1 MSKLMP
7 IIELNQEI
15 NMKIAVVK
23 ISGKTI
29 GEFVSSNLWIKIIQ
43 KLYIDFEGIIIVHGA
58 GKNISEWSEKLGHQT
73 DFINGQRVTSS
84 GQMEVVA
91 AVQAGLI
98 NSQLIAKLNSSNFES
113 IGLSGID
120 RNTFIANYLDKNL
133 GFVGKPE
140 LSGSV
145 NWIIE
150 LLQDGIIPVFSSV
163 CRDNQGNLMNVN
175 ADLFTETLS
184 LAIKADSVFF
194 VSDVEAVKL
203 NGFNVRTLTEDE
215 IINGIVEG
223 QITDGMI
230 PKLKSC
236 IELLKMGINRIWIG
250 SKISLDQ
257 NINGTWIITKSES
270 DYGKVSIA

>member
-1 MSKLMP
+1 MP

-15 NMKIAVVK
+15 NMKIAVIK

>member
-7 IIELNQEI
+7 IIEHNQEI
-15 NMKIAVVK
+15 IMKIAVIK

-29 GEFVSSNLWIKIIQ
+29 TEFVSSNVWTKII
-43 KLYIDFEGIIIVHGA
+43 KNLYNHFEGIIIVHGA
-58 GKNISEWSEKLGHQT
+58 GKNISEWSEKLGHRT
-73 DFINGQRVTSS
+73 EFINGQRVTSS

-98 NSQLIAKLNSSNFES
+98 NSQIIAKLNSSNFES

-120 RNTFIANYLDKNL
+120 RNTFIANYFDKNL

-140 LSGSV
+140 LNGSI
-145 NWIIE
+145 NWIVE
-150 LLQDGIIPVFSSV
+150 LLQNGIIPVFSSV

-175 ADLFTETLS
+175 ADIFAEVLTL
-184 LAIKADSVFF
+184 AVKADSVFF
-194 VSDVEAVKL
+194 VSDVEAVKI
-203 NGFNVRTLTEDE
+203 NGFNVSSLTEDE
-215 IINGIVEG
+215 IINGIVDG

-236 IELLKMGINRIWIG
+236 IELLKMGVNRIWIG
-250 SKISLDQ
+250 SKISIDE
-257 NINGTWIITKSES
+257 NINGTWIITKPES